1 MLTFLELYQTLL
13 GFVFFK
19 LYMDEGWVYPP
30 PLDLSKD
37 ETGAGVGAFSLQNKS
52 QTTSNG
58 KTSNE
63 SQVSNRAVKQTIKEL
78 AASIST
84 PKVSST
90 DPSTNVEMEDEDED
104 FVSHPSKADSN
115 ADITTPPTL
124 KSIIETAASSSTAS
138 KLFAPY
144 SFYLSRETPRSLMEF
159 VIRAFGGRVGWP
171 SSSGSGSPYGEDDGS
186 ITHVIIDRPVIPGQ
200 PISVIN
206 VPAPDGKEE
215 SEEERARRRRR
226 KYVQPQWV
234 MDCINAGRIL
244 PEERYT
250 RGAELPP
257 HLSPFGEEKGAY
269 EPAVDYEVPAATE
282 DVGMA
287 GEESEEESAVGSEE
301 GEDEEMNNEEDEEDE
316 EKHTKQVENAKVRA
330 LQKAKNVAKT
340 HDSAAV
346 RAAELEAE
354 AAGVDFAT
362 FNKATKVKPS
372 KNIKVDDTKQK
383 EEEMNKMMMSNKQ
396 RNLYERMKYG
406 ERKRNEGVSISPFLS
421 SAPRVEYNRTPS
433 FPESAVTAEKSSY
446 RQGEEERGAEKGQG
460 GWIVGIT
467 PLSHNKYVH
476 GLHFDLSS
484 SSRPIELVRALHV
497 NWGQLFGLT

>member
-1 MLTFLELYQTLL
+1 MLTFLELYQTVLS
-13 GFVFFK
+13 FVFFK

-30 PLDLSKD
+30 PMDLSKD
-37 ETGAGVGAFSLQNKS
+37 ESGAGVGAFSLETANKS
-52 QTTSNG
+52 QTTWNG
-58 KTSNE
+58 KASNE
-63 SQVSNRAVKQTIKEL
+63 SQISNRAVKQTIKEL

-84 PKVSST
+84 PNVSSA
-90 DPSTNVEMEDEDED
+90 DPLTNVEMEDEDED

-115 ADITTPPTL
+115 ANMTTLPTL
-124 KSIIETAASSSTAS
+124 KSIIKSASSSSTAS
-138 KLFAPY
+138 KLLAPY

-200 PISVIN
+200 PTSFIN

-244 PEERYT
+244 PEERYA

-269 EPAVDYEVPAATE
+269 EPTVDYEVPAVTE
-282 DVGMA
+282 DIDMT
-287 GEESEEESAVGSEE
+287 GEESEEGSAVES
-301 GEDEEMNNEEDEEDE
+301 EEMNDEEDEEDE
-316 EKHTKQVENAKVRA
+316 EEMHTKQVENAKVRA
-330 LQKAKNVAKT
+330 LQKAKSVAKT
-340 HDSAAV
+340 QDSAAV

-362 FNKATKVKPS
+362 FDKATKVKPS
-372 KNIKVDDTKQK
+372 KNVKVDDTKQK

-396 RNLYERMKYG
+396 RKLYEKMKYG
-406 ERKRNEGVSISPFLS
+406 ERKRNEEVSISPFLS
-421 SAPRVEYNRTPS
+421 YASRVEYNRKSS
-433 FPESAVTAEKSSY
+433 FSESAVTAEKGSH
-446 RQGEEERGAEKGQG
+446 RQGEEERRPEEGQG
-460 GWIVGIT
+460 G
-467 PLSHNKYVH
+467 
-476 GLHFDLSS
+476 
-484 SSRPIELVRALHV
+484 
-497 NWGQLFGLT
+497 

>member
-30 PLDLSKD
+30 PMDLSKD
-37 ETGAGVGAFSLQNKS
+37 ESAAGVGAFSLQAANKS

-58 KTSNE
+58 KASGE
-63 SQVSNRAVKQTIKEL
+63 PQVSNKAVKQTIKEL
-78 AASIST
+78 AASIGT
-84 PKVSST
+84 PNVSST
-90 DPSTNVEMEDEDED
+90 DPSTNVEMEDADED
-104 FVSHPSKADSN
+104 FVSYPSKADSN
-115 ADITTPPTL
+115 ADVTTLPTL
-124 KSIIETAASSSTAS
+124 KSIIESTSSSSTVS

-206 VPAPDGKEE
+206 APAPNGKEE

-226 KYVQPQWV
+226 KYIQPQWV
-234 MDCINAGRIL
+234 MDCINAGTIL
-244 PEERYT
+244 PEERYARDT
-250 RGAELPP
+250 ELPP

-269 EPAVDYEVPAATE
+269 EPTVDYEVRAATA
-282 DVGMA
+282 DVDMA
-287 GEESEEESAVGSEE
+287 GEESEQESAVE
-301 GEDEEMNNEEDEEDE
+301 GEDSEDDEMDDEDDEEDEE
-316 EKHTKQVENAKVRA
+316 EKHTKQIENAKVRA
-330 LQKAKNVAKT
+330 LQKVKNVAKT
-340 HDSAAV
+340 QDSAAV

-372 KNIKVDDTKQK
+372 KNVKVDDVKQK

-396 RNLYERMKYG
+396 RNLYEKMKYG
-406 ERKRNEGVSISPFLS
+406 ERKRNEEVSISPLLS
-421 SAPRVEYNRTPS
+421 YAPRVEHNQTCP
-433 FPESAVTAEKSSY
+433 FPESAVAAEKGSY
-446 RQGEEERGAEKGQG
+446 RQGEEERGAKEG
-460 GWIVGIT
+460 
-467 PLSHNKYVH
+467 
-476 GLHFDLSS
+476 
-484 SSRPIELVRALHV
+484 
-497 NWGQLFGLT
+497 

>member
-30 PLDLSKD
+30 PMDLSKD
-37 ETGAGVGAFSLQNKS
+37 ESGAGVGAFSLQTANKF
-52 QTTSNG
+52 QKTSNG
-58 KTSNE
+58 NASNE

-84 PKVSST
+84 PNVSST
-90 DPSTNVEMEDEDED
+90 DPSTNVEMDDEDED
-104 FVSHPSKADSN
+104 FVSHPSKTDPN
-115 ADITTPPTL
+115 ADVATLPTL
-124 KSIIETAASSSTAS
+124 KSIIESTSSSSTAS

-200 PISVIN
+200 PISVVN
-206 VPAPDGKEE
+206 APAPDEKEE

-226 KYVQPQWV
+226 KFVQPQWV

-244 PEERYT
+244 PEERYA
-250 RGAELPP
+250 RGVELPP
-257 HLSPFGEEKGAY
+257 HLSPFGEQKGAY
-269 EPAVDYEVPAATE
+269 EPTVDYEVPAATE
-282 DVGMA
+282 DVNMA
-287 GEESEEESAVGSEE
+287 EEESSEESAVEDDDDE
-301 GEDEEMNNEEDEEDE
+301 MDEEEEDEEEDEE

-340 HDSAAV
+340 QDSAAV

-362 FNKATKVKPS
+362 FDKATKVKPS
-372 KNIKVDDTKQK
+372 KNVKVDDTNQK
-383 EEEMNKMMMSNKQ
+383 EDEMNKMMMSNKQ
-396 RNLYERMKYG
+396 RKLYEKMKYG
-406 ERKRNEGVSISPFLS
+406 ERKRNEEVSISPFS
-421 SAPRVEYNRTPS
+421 YAQRVRYNRPLA
-433 FPESAVTAEKSSY
+433 FPESAVAAEKGSH
-446 RQGEEERGAEKGQG
+446 RQGEEERGAEEGQG
-460 GWIVGIT
+460 GWIVGIR
-467 PLSHNKYVH
+467 PRHIASV
-476 GLHFDLSS
+476 
-484 SSRPIELVRALHV
+484 SRFTL
-497 NWGQLFGLT
+497 

>member
-30 PLDLSKD
+30 PMDLSKD
-37 ETGAGVGAFSLQNKS
+37 ESGAGVGAFSLQTTKES
-52 QTTSNG
+52 QLASNG
-58 KTSNE
+58 KASNE
-63 SQVSNRAVKQTIKEL
+63 SRVSNQAVKQTIKEI

-84 PKVSST
+84 PNVPSVG
-90 DPSTNVEMEDEDED
+90 PSTNVGMEDEDED
-104 FVSHPSKADSN
+104 FVSHPSKADPN
-115 ADITTPPTL
+115 VDMTTLPTL
-124 KSIIETAASSSTAS
+124 KSIIESTSSSLTTS

-171 SSSGSGSPYGEDDGS
+171 STSGSGSPYGSDDGS
-186 ITHVIIDRPVIPGQ
+186 ITHVIIDRPVLPGQ

-206 VPAPDGKEE
+206 APAPDGKGE

-234 MDCINAGRIL
+234 VDCINAGRIL
-244 PEERYT
+244 PEERYA

-269 EPAVDYEVPAATE
+269 EPIVDYEVPTTTE
-282 DVGMA
+282 NVDMA
-287 GEESEEESAVGSEE
+287 GEESEVEESAVESEDDKDAGMDQDEE
-301 GEDEEMNNEEDEEDE
+301 GEEDDED
-316 EKHTKQVENAKVRA
+316 EKHTKQIENAKVRA
-330 LQKAKNVAKT
+330 LQKAKHVAKT
-340 HDSAAV
+340 RDSAAV

-362 FNKATKVKPS
+362 FDKATKVKPS
-372 KNIKVDDTKQK
+372 KAVTVDDTKQK

-396 RNLYERMKYG
+396 RKLYEKMKYG
-406 ERKRNEGVSISPFLS
+406 ERKRHEEVSSSPSLS
-421 SAPRVEYNRTPS
+421 YAPQMEYNRPS
-433 FPESAVTAEKSSY
+433 SFLESAVA
-446 RQGEEERGAEKGQG
+446 AEKG
-460 GWIVGIT
+460 
-467 PLSHNKYVH
+467 
-476 GLHFDLSS
+476 SS
-484 SSRPIELVRALHV
+484 
-497 NWGQLFGLT
+497 

>member
-30 PLDLSKD
+30 PMDLSKD
-37 ETGAGVGAFSLQNKS
+37 ESGAGVGAFSLQTTNQS
-52 QTTSNG
+52 QTTLNG
-58 KTSNE
+58 NASSE

-78 AASIST
+78 TASIST
-84 PKVSST
+84 PNVSST
-90 DPSTNVEMEDEDED
+90 DPSTNVEMDDDDEE
-104 FVSHPSKADSN
+104 FVSHPSKVDPN
-115 ADITTPPTL
+115 ADVTTLPTL
-124 KSIIETAASSSTAS
+124 KFIIESTSSSSTAS

-144 SFYLSRETPRSLMEF
+144 SFSLSRETPRSLMEF

-200 PISVIN
+200 PISV
-206 VPAPDGKEE
+206 VKAPALDEKEE

-234 MDCINAGRIL
+234 MDCINAGKIL
-244 PEERYT
+244 PEERYA

-257 HLSPFGEEKGAY
+257 HLSPFGEQKGAY
-269 EPAVDYEVPAATE
+269 EPIVDYEAPAATE
-282 DVGMA
+282 DVNMA
-287 GEESEEESAVGSEE
+287 GEESEEESTVDNEDE
-301 GEDEEMNNEEDEEDE
+301 EDEEMDEEDEDDEDEE

-340 HDSAAV
+340 QDSAAV

-362 FNKATKVKPS
+362 FDKATKVKPS
-372 KNIKVDDTKQK
+372 KKVKVDETKQK

-396 RNLYERMKYG
+396 RKLYEKMKYG
-406 ERKRNEGVSISPFLS
+406 ERKRNE
-421 SAPRVEYNRTPS
+421 E
-433 FPESAVTAEKSSY
+433 
-446 RQGEEERGAEKGQG
+446 
-460 GWIVGIT
+460 
-467 PLSHNKYVH
+467 
-476 GLHFDLSS
+476 
-484 SSRPIELVRALHV
+484 
-497 NWGQLFGLT
+497 